1 MSEPIQFRVV
11 VGGLM
16 LACGWVVGSH
26 RLHHRTSAGSTSLA
40 QAPAHAPSCRN
51 VAAASGVLTAAAR
64 AAGALLSVVALLY
77 VIYPTAVQFGA
88 VALPAPLRW
97 CGLIPAAAG
106 LVLMRSSLISLGR
119 SFTDTAGVHPDG
131 SLVTSGPYKA
141 IRHPYYAAAALLM
154 LANSLLSANLLLAA
168 AALVVW
174 GLLWCRLPAEERA
187 LEAAFGEQ
195 YRRYAGRTGR
205 FLPRLGRITGRNG

>member
-1 MSEPIQFRVV
+1 VSEPIHYRLV

-16 LACGWVVGSH
+16 LACGWVVGSQ
-26 RLHHRTSAGSTSLA
+26 RLRQRKSAGSTSRA
-40 QAPAHAPSCRN
+40 QVAARAPSRSD
-51 VAAASGVLTAAAR
+51 VARASGVLTAAAR

-77 VIYPTAVQFGA
+77 VIYPTAVQLGA
-88 VALPAPLRW
+88 VALSAPLRW

-119 SFTDTAGVHPDG
+119 NFTDTAGVHPDG
-131 SLVTSGPYKA
+131 GLVTSGPYKT

-154 LANSLLSANLLLAA
+154 LATSLLSANVLLAL

-187 LEAAFGEQ
+187 LEAAFGDQ
-195 YRRYAGRTGR
+195 YRIYAARTGR
-205 FLPRLGRITGRNG
+205 FFPRLGR